1 MNRRAYLKAA
11 AVAAMSPLRAQSNP
25 TVPAITMT
33 THTYKVAQGCEIHA
47 DVYGYTDGVVRPV
60 MIWIHGGALIIG
72 DRSWIDRLLWYVYQ
86 QAGFVIVSIDYRLA
100 PETKLP
106 DIVQDL
112 RDAYAWVREKG
123 PALFRIDPARI
134 AVSGESAGG
143 YLTLMSGFRLTPPP
157 KVLVSF
163 WGYGDIIG
171 NWYSRPDPFY
181 SKMPAVSKEQAYKS
195 VGNRVIAAAPKY
207 DDNRRDFYL
216 YCRQQGLWP
225 LEVAGRD
232 PRADPKWFDPYCP
245 LRNVSAKYPPTMLVH
260 GQEDTDVPHQQSSLM
275 AQELRRAGV
284 ENEFI
289 SLPGVGHSLDG
300 AGLPA
305 IADTYVRVAG
315 FLQRHV

>member
-1 MNRRAYLKAA
+1 
-11 AVAAMSPLRAQSNP
+11 
-25 TVPAITMT
+25 
-33 THTYKVAQGCEIHA
+33 
-47 DVYGYTDGVVRPV
+47 
-60 MIWIHGGALIIG
+60 
-72 DRSWIDRLLWYVYQ
+72 
-86 QAGFVIVSIDYRLA
+86 VIS
-100 PETKLP
+100 
-106 DIVQDL
+106 
-112 RDAYAWVREKG
+112 
-123 PALFRIDPARI
+123 
-134 AVSGESAGG
+134 
-143 YLTLMSGFRLTPPP
+143 
-157 KVLVSF
+157 
-163 WGYGDIIG
+163 
-171 NWYSRPDPFY
+171 
-181 SKMPAVSKEQAYKS
+181 
-195 VGNRVIAAAPKY
+195 AAPRY

-245 LRNVSAKYPPTMLVH
+245 LRNVSAKHPATMLVH

-305 IADTYVRVAG
+305 VADTYVRVAD